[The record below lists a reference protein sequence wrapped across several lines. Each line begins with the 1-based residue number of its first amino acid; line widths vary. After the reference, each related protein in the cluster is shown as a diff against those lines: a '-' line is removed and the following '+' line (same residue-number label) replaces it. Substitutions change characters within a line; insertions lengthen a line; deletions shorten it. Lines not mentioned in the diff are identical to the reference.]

1 MQSSEMSISSVLAFP
16 VGRGKRLDHTGEG
29 RKAGREA
36 RIGDPGEAQ
45 GPATQD
51 STQDRV
57 PRGGTQ
63 DQAPRRGTRT
73 CCPEQYP
80 GLGPQERHPRSGP
93 QEDDQKE
100 REEKKEG
107 DGSKG
112 LRGREGQRGTPGTST
127 RCHSS
132 KRTEAGGEKGEL
144 WPGGSGELPAP
155 SAALR
160 LGRRMNGAPLLLA
173 ALEVTERRGRQGGS
187 D

>member
-57 PRGGTQ
+57 PRRGTQ
-63 DQAPRRGTRT
+63 DQVPRRGTRT
-73 CCPEQYP
+73 CYPEQYP

-112 LRGREGQRGTPGTST
+112 LRGREGREGP
-127 RCHSS
+127 
-132 KRTEAGGEKGEL
+132 
-144 WPGGSGELPAP
+144 PAHPHAATHP
-155 SAALR
+155 SALR
-160 LGRRMNGAPLLLA
+160 PA
-173 ALEVTERRGRQGGS
+173 ERRESSGQEAAES
-187 D
+187 CQPPVPL